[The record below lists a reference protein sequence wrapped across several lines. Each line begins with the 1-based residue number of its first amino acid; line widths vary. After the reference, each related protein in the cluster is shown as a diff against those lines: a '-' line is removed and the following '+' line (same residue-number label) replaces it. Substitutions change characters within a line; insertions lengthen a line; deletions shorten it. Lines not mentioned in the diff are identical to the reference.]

1 MKRFIYSLIAVLAW
15 SLSTDAQTVIVRK
28 RNLNTAQGAGTISS
42 QSPSTSLPLSGSLY
56 YSRYN
61 HAIKLSPTAMLAG
74 DVPIA
79 YEYKITD
86 YMSAEAGI
94 GVTTFNITEEAI
106 RGYSLRQDGQT
117 QSKLGYSGNVNVKF
131 FPEGNAFEDGY
142 YISYT
147 MGHRNYAQDFYTT
160 TPAGIDTAVSEGFNW
175 TDFGFTIGYQSRPSE
190 RMIVDWFIGGA
201 IRQKQRRTSDYVEEF
216 DPVSGIFT
224 GEYRLIDSK
233 NAAPAILGGMKISI
247 LFR

>member
-79 YEYKITD
+79 YEYKISD

-147 MGHRNYAQDFYTT
+147 MGHRNYVQDFYTT
-160 TPAGIDTAVSEGFNW
+160 TPAGIDTTVSEGFNW
-175 TDFGFTIGYQSRPSE
+175 TDFGFTIGYQSRSSE

-201 IRQKQRRTSDYVEEF
+201 IRQKQRRTSDYVEAF

>member
-79 YEYKITD
+79 YEYKISD

-94 GVTTFNITEEAI
+94 CVTTFNITEEAI

-160 TPAGIDTAVSEGFNW
+160 TPAGIDTTVSEGFNW

>member
-79 YEYKITD
+79 YEYKISD

-224 GEYRLIDSK
+224 GEYRLINSK

>member
-56 YSRYN
+56 YSRYS

-74 DVPIA
+74 DVPMA
-79 YEYKITD
+79 YEYKISD

-160 TPAGIDTAVSEGFNW
+160 TPAGIDTTVSEGFNW

>member
-79 YEYKITD
+79 YEYKISD

-160 TPAGIDTAVSEGFNW
+160 TPAGIDTTVSEGFNW
-175 TDFGFTIGYQSRPSE
+175 TDFGFTIGSQSRPSE

-233 NAAPAILGGMKISI
+233 HAAPAILGGMKISI

>member
-28 RNLNTAQGAGTISS
+28 RNLTTAQGAVTISS

-79 YEYKITD
+79 YEYKISD

-160 TPAGIDTAVSEGFNW
+160 TPAGIDTTVSEGFNW

>member
-79 YEYKITD
+79 YEYKISD

-175 TDFGFTIGYQSRPSE
+175 TDFGFTIGYQSRSSE

-224 GEYRLIDSK
+224 GEYRLINSK

>member
-79 YEYKITD
+79 YEYKISD

-160 TPAGIDTAVSEGFNW
+160 TPAGIDTTVSEGFNW

-233 NAAPAILGGMKISI
+233 NAAPAILGRMKISI

>member
-42 QSPSTSLPLSGSLY
+42 QSLSTSLPLSGSLY

-79 YEYKITD
+79 YEYKISD

-147 MGHRNYAQDFYTT
+147 MGHRNYVQDFYTT
-160 TPAGIDTAVSEGFNW
+160 TPAGIDTTVSEGFNW

-201 IRQKQRRTSDYVEEF
+201 IRQKQRRTSEEEF
-216 DPVSGIFT
+216 DPISGMY
-224 GEYRLIDSK
+224 EYRLIDSK
-233 NAAPAILGGMKISI
+233 NAAPAILGGIKISI